1 MKKKQKFYSNDIIC
15 RKNKKRLWKERMIIY
30 IFYIYS
36 NRYSNTVEFLVSLVS
51 KDLLFKHSII
61 KYSIIQKFYYPNK
74 I

>member
-1 MKKKQKFYSNDIIC
+1 
-15 RKNKKRLWKERMIIY
+15 MIIY